1 MLSVALAAGC
11 PSAVMTVEKASGG
24 KPRRCFG
31 VGDEVDV
38 QRLCRDAKVEAALF
52 SAPSGAVGDVRGEM
66 EVGEVVDLTVVVQVL
81 FIGAEVHVGCEAS
94 VRAEFAG
101 VYSAFFD
108 VVFLLLEVPL
118 AVGFTHD
125 ADAAV

>member
-1 MLSVALAAGC
+1 M
-11 PSAVMTVEKASGG
+11 
-24 KPRRCFG
+24 
-31 VGDEVDV
+31 
-38 QRLCRDAKVEAALF
+38 QRLCGDAEIETALLGAAG
-52 SAPSGAVGDVRGEM
+52 GAVGDVGGEM
-66 EVGEVVDLTVVVQVL
+66 QVGEVVFVVLGFVVVQVL

-108 VVFLLLEVPL
+108 VVFLFLEIPL

-125 ADAAV
+125 ADVAV